1 MSCLAQVSVYFQ
13 LQKAQI
19 QNFRNWIEDNPETS
33 TQSAPNSPIIGL
45 IECSD
50 TATCEEVG
58 TSGTTKESAPGAK
71 KFAPTTEQIPPSAAA
86 NDPPLLPL
94 LVVEK
99 LEGQVDLVF
108 E

>member
-1 MSCLAQVSVYFQ
+1 
-13 LQKAQI
+13 
-19 QNFRNWIEDNPETS
+19 
-33 TQSAPNSPIIGL
+33 
-45 IECSD
+45 
-50 TATCEEVG
+50 VG
-58 TSGTTKESAPGAK
+58 TSGTTKESAPRAK